1 MTNDERREKGLAY
14 FADEEIYAQLA
25 ECRKRLKVVHDL
37 DKWEYDK
44 INLAMKDVI
53 PNSEKLFIVPPF
65 YCEFGTRIKLGNNFY
80 ANYNCVMLDVAPIEI
95 GENCMFGP
103 NVSLYTAGHPVHP
116 KTRNTGYEYGKP
128 ITIGDNC
135 WIGGSTTITPGV
147 TIGDNVVIGAGSVV
161 TRDIPSNVVA
171 VGNPCRVIREIT
183 DEDRRYLYKDELI
196 DDEIW
201 DKIKDEVQQWKI

>member
-14 FADEEIYAQLA
+14 FADEEIYGQLA
-25 ECRKRLKVVHDL
+25 ECRKRLKVVNEL
-37 DKWEYDK
+37 DRWEYDK

-80 ANYNCVMLDVAPIEI
+80 ANYNCVILDVAPVTI

-103 NVSLYTAGHPVHP
+103 NVSIYTAGHPVHP

-135 WIGGSTTITPGV
+135 WIGGSVTITPGV

-161 TRDIPSNVVA
+161 TRDIPDNVVA

-183 DEDRRYLYKDELI
+183 DKDRRYLHKDELI

-201 DKIKDEVQQWKI
+201 DKIKDDV